1 MLFWVGGPVQ
11 KNISKRI
18 RLNYDWQI
26 DDDII
31 VTTTSSSKKRK
42 EDDDGGGVKTILNL
56 QLAQQ
61 NKMKM
66 AR

>member
-1 MLFWVGGPVQ
+1 M
-11 KNISKRI
+11 
-18 RLNYDWQI
+18 NYDWQI

>member
-31 VTTTSSSKKRK
+31 VTTISSSKKRK
-42 EDDDGGGVKTILNL
+42 EDDDDGGGGGGVKLDHFK
-56 QLAQQ
+56 LATCTTE
-61 NKMKM
+61 
-66 AR
+66 